1 YEHSGTGDNWGVGIG
16 ILGSQNVTIENV
28 NIQDFRGDGVYI
40 GESQGA
46 SEDITLYNIVSDN
59 NTRQGITIVDGDGI
73 DIINSVFKNT
83 NGSTPAAGIN
93 IEPNNGDLVTNVN
106 IISSQSLNNEEYGLV
121 ISERASGV
129 DHEINNVLVEG
140 NQIIGNGF
148 DVRINGVSDSQF
160 FDNFIDGVDTALSD
174 DGRVLASI
182 IFNNETSGNTVSGNT
197 VVTTGNE
204 VGRADIDDRGQDNE
218 LYDNVVMGTDR
229 DDDLKGGLGS
239 EVINGGLG
247 RDVLTGG
254 DDADTFSFD
263 SELSADN
270 IDTIV
275 DFSSDEGDK
284 VALSEVVFGDVSLD
298 KLENNWLVTDD
309 EEVDSNTRII
319 QKGDDLYFD
328 ADGSGTDFS
337 EVQFATVNQALTVD
351 DFVVM

>member
-1 YEHSGTGDNWGVGIG
+1 M
-16 ILGSQNVTIENV
+16 
-28 NIQDFRGDGVYI
+28 
-40 GESQGA
+40 
-46 SEDITLYNIVSDN
+46 
-59 NTRQGITIVDGDGI
+59 
-73 DIINSVFKNT
+73 
-83 NGSTPAAGIN
+83 
-93 IEPNNGDLVTNVN
+93 
-106 IISSQSLNNEEYGLV
+106 NNEEYGLV